1 MAKMSR
7 TQLKGLI
14 KECLVEILMD
24 GISGDSSLTESKTTR
39 ASKPK
44 RRSSNNPNRRP
55 ALDTIQINKKIEGTV
70 SSITSDPILGE
81 ILAETARSGITE
93 HNAKSGR
100 VTHASQ
106 VQSNGDNA
114 AKQMA
119 GADPTDVFGDSANNW
134 AELAFAGSVK

>member
-24 GISGDSSLTESKTTR
+24 GISSDLSLNESKTSR
-39 ASKPK
+39 VSKP
-44 RRSSNNPNRRP
+44 RRQAASRRP
-55 ALDTIQINKKIEGTV
+55 ALDSIQINKKIEGTV
-70 SSITSDPILGE
+70 ASITSDPVLGD
-81 ILAETARSGITE
+81 ILAETARNGMSDQNTG
-93 HNAKSGR
+93 SGR
-100 VTHASQ
+100 VNHIDQIQT
-106 VQSNGDNA
+106 NGDRA

-119 GADPTDVFGDSANNW
+119 GADPTDVFGDSSTNW